1 MKKLS
6 RVTSRWLYSVFGV
19 IVFILVGVEVI
30 LGAVIFTYY
39 HKSVESM
46 LRGSAENISEF
57 YEKYISPDYPSL
69 EGGIGMLSQRF
80 SDGDTMEMQIIDTN
94 GRCIYTSLGYAV
106 GQGTV
111 ETEDFIT
118 ACYSKETG
126 TYSGKNTGTGERI
139 MSVSAPLIAKDGSLK
154 GVVRMVSSIES
165 VNSNAWII
173 ILTGLIIGIGIVLF
187 IFVTNYYFIGT
198 IITPLKTIADTAGKI
213 AKGDMS
219 ARIENNYNDE
229 VGELCTAINNMAS
242 EIAENEKMKNDFIS
256 SVSHELR
263 TPMTA
268 IRGWSE
274 TLMMCD
280 PAEDKET
287 VQRGLTVVNNEVER
301 LSRMVED
308 LLDFSRIQSGRL
320 KLNKTT
326 LLLNMKLWD
335 VVTIMRERAAKRRIS
350 LEPFIP
356 DEDIPMEADGDRLN
370 QVFINIIDNAVKH
383 SPEGSVIRVSLEI
396 KDNAVITVA
405 DEGEGI
411 SAEDLPHIKDK
422 FYKGVNSKKGTGL
435 GLAITDEIITLHGGE
450 LNIESAKG
458 KGTTVTVTLPVSE
471 RI

>member
-19 IVFILVGVEVI
+19 IVFILVGVEII
-30 LGAVIFTYY
+30 LGAVIFSYY

-57 YEKYISPDYPSL
+57 YEKYISPDYTSL

-80 SDGDTMEMQIIDTN
+80 SNGDTMEMQIIDTN
-94 GRCIYTSLGYAV
+94 GQCVYTSLGYAV

-111 ETEDFIT
+111 ETDDFIT
-118 ACYSKETG
+118 ACYSKEIG
-126 TYSGKNTGTGERI
+126 TYSGRNTGTGEKI
-139 MSVSAPLIAKDGSLK
+139 MSVSAPLIAKDGSIK

-173 ILTGLIIGIGIVLF
+173 ILTALIIGIGIVLF

-198 IITPLKTIADTAGKI
+198 IITPLKTISDTAGQI

-229 VGELCTAINNMAS
+229 VGELCNAINNMAS

-274 TLMMCD
+274 TIMTCD
-280 PAEDKET
+280 PVEDKET
-287 VQRGLTVVNNEVER
+287 VTRGLTVVNNEVER

-320 KLNKTT
+320 KLNKTS

-335 VVTIMRERAAKRRIS
+335 VVTIMNERAAKRQIS
-350 LEPFIP
+350 IITDIP
-356 DEDIPMEADGDRLN
+356 DEDIPVEADGDRLN

-383 SPEGSVIRVSLEI
+383 SPQDSVIKISLRVADKAI
-396 KDNAVITVA
+396 ITVE
-405 DEGEGI
+405 DKGEGI

-435 GLAITDEIITLHGGE
+435 GLAITDEIINLHGGE
-450 LNIESAKG
+450 LTIESTKG
-458 KGTTVTVTLPVSE
+458 EGTTVKVTLPVSE